1 MIVKIEDVGFNNKG
15 AALMLYAI
23 VAQLKQ
29 QYGENVKIVV
39 ENYLNDFQQFASLDL
54 YKEASFQRY
63 KIKWHN
69 FISEK
74 QLLSHRLV
82 KPSQIDVVLNASG
95 FSVGDI
101 WYPNFKKRYESKL
114 KNYKNLH
121 KSGAKIIYLPQ
132 AFGAFTKPEV
142 IDYCQ
147 ALEKYVDVF
156 FAREK
161 VSHNYLQQIISS
173 DKVKLFPDFTNLLE
187 VKENYTKTNKYVVI
201 IPNTKMINTTKY
213 SEENYIS
220 FLKNTADY
228 IHRKGYE
235 VVLLNHEGHH
245 DENLLEKLSG
255 ILEIPHTIETDK
267 NAIEVKQIIKSA
279 YAVISS
285 RFHGAVSSLCQ
296 GVPLLVTSWSHKYG
310 ELLMD
315 YKQEE
320 CIMDMVD
327 KEGKNNLLLEKVL
340 SEPSNTEIRT
350 VLNNN
355 SVIQKELS
363 QKMWNEVFKIIDK

>member
-1 MIVKIEDVGFNNKG
+1 MIVKIEDVGFKNKG

-23 VAQLKQ
+23 IAQLKQ
-29 QYGENVKIVV
+29 HYGENVKIVT
-39 ENYLNDFQQFASLDL
+39 ENYFNDFQQFASLDL

-69 FISEK
+69 FISDK

-101 WYPNFKKRYESKL
+101 WYPNFKNHYQNRLAK
-114 KNYKNLH
+114 YKIYK

-132 AFGAFTKPEV
+132 AFGAFTTPEV
-142 IDYCQ
+142 IDYGQ

-161 VSHNYLQQIISS
+161 ISYGYLKQIISS

-187 VKENYTKTNKYVVI
+187 VREHYANSNKYVVI
-201 IPNTKMINTTKY
+201 IPNTKMITTTKY
-213 SEENYIS
+213 SEEDYIR
-220 FLKNTADY
+220 FLKNTANY
-228 IHRKGYE
+228 IHQKGYE
-235 VVLLNHEGHH
+235 VVLLNHEGHN
-245 DENLLEKLSG
+245 DEKLLEKLSG
-255 ILEIPHTIETDK
+255 ILEIPHTVETDK

-315 YKQEE
+315 YNQEQCMME
-320 CIMDMVD
+320 VVD

-355 SVIQKELS
+355 SVIQKELT
-363 QKMWNEVFKIIDK
+363 QKMWNKVFNIIEK

>member
-1 MIVKIEDVGFNNKG
+1 MIVKIEDVGFNIKG

-23 VAQLKQ
+23 IAQLKQ
-29 QYGENVKIVV
+29 HYGENVKTVT
-39 ENYLNDFQQFASLDL
+39 ENYFNDFQQFASLDL

-74 QLLSHRLV
+74 QLLNNRLV

-101 WYPNFKKRYESKL
+101 WYPNSKNHYQNRL
-114 KNYKNLH
+114 AKYKIYK

-161 VSHNYLQQIISS
+161 VSYGYLQPIISS
-173 DKVKLFPDFTNLLE
+173 DKVKLFPDFTNLLDVTE
-187 VKENYTKTNKYVVI
+187 AYAKANKYVVI
-201 IPNTKMINTTKY
+201 IPNTKMISTTKY
-213 SEENYIS
+213 TEEDYIN

-228 IHRKGYE
+228 VHSKGYE
-235 VVLLNHEGHH
+235 LVLLNHEGPH
-245 DENLLEKLSG
+245 DEKLLEKLSG
-255 ILEIPHTIETDK
+255 LLDFSHTIETNK

-315 YKQEE
+315 YNQEQ
-320 CIMDMVD
+320 CMMDVMD
-327 KEGKNNLLLEKVL
+327 KESKNNLLLEKIL
-340 SEPSNTEIRT
+340 SESSNKEIRT
-350 VLNNN
+350 VLHNN
-355 SVIQKELS
+355 SIAQKELT
-363 QKMWNEVFKIIDK
+363 QKMWSEVFKIIEK